1 VVDSCDDLTEAAVLM
16 RAPHGRIHFAG
27 SDIAALDAGAIE
39 GALQSGACAARN
51 VAAALAI
58 NASTRR

>member
-39 GALQSGACAARN
+39 GALVIRSLCRPQ
-51 VAAALAI
+51 
-58 NASTRR
+58 RRCDAGH